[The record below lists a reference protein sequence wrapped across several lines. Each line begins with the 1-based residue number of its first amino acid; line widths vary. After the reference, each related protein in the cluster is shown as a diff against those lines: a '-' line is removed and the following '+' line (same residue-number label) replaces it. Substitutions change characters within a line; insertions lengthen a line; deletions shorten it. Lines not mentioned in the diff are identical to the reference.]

1 MKILVVCGLILAA
14 VESSSHAQD
23 PYADTVISYVPGT
36 GQSASYENSS
46 AALGAP
52 SSVASIT
59 APAFGNTNIVG
70 IGNGGEL
77 TLGFNTPVL
86 NDPGGHAEGM
96 DFTIF
101 GNEFFVLGSNGI
113 SGIYDHTGLSVWVS
127 EDNITYYELNSTTG
141 ADDLFPSEGSGDPG
155 LPVNPALALSS
166 FVGLTPAQALSLY
179 DGSGGGASYSIS
191 WADNTSGQPVD
202 LPSISYVRIEGT
214 GGYGYVD
221 AVARAESVPEPAEGY
236 MALIGIGALI
246 FPRWRGKRAG
256 HGRPPSTRSRLNAE
270 LISARCVNACGKFPM
285 AAPSELVCSA

>member
-1 MKILVVCGLILAA
+1 MKISVVCGLILAA
-14 VESSSHAQD
+14 VGSSSYAQD

-36 GQSASYENSS
+36 GQSTSYENSG

-52 SSVASIT
+52 SSVATIT

-77 TLGFNTPVL
+77 TLGFNTPIL
-86 NDPGGHAEGM
+86 NDPVGHADGM

-101 GNEFFVLGSNGI
+101 GNEFFVLGSGGI
-113 SGIYDHTGLSVWVS
+113 SGIYNHTGLSVWVS
-127 EDNITYYELNSTTG
+127 EDNITYYELNSTKG

-155 LPVNPALALSS
+155 LPVNPALTLSS
-166 FVGLTPAQALSLY
+166 FVGLTTAQALSLY

-191 WADNTSGQPVD
+191 WAENASGQPAD

-221 AVARAESVPEPAEGY
+221 AVARVETVPEPAEGCV
-236 MALIGIGALI
+236 ALAGVGAMI
-246 FPRWRGKRAG
+246 FLRRRGKRAG
-256 HGRPPSTRSRLNAE
+256 HGWPPRTRSRL
-270 LISARCVNACGKFPM
+270 
-285 AAPSELVCSA
+285 